1 MASPWLGPVL
11 RRIDELKL
19 NYARMPFFEF
29 LRDETID
36 ADDRIAF
43 VPYVA
48 YGIVSFED
56 LHTYILQKEPA
67 HDACR
72 ERINA
77 HVYDDDHHWSWYL
90 EDLHKLGFNK
100 ITVPR
105 GEMKFLWSGA
115 TCANRILMYRLT
127 AIINRANRIERKA
140 IIEAIE
146 GAEHVLLQAFI
157 RIAGGLGERIG
168 GALRDSG
175 GHHVHLESSPGV
187 GSDYRELAAMEVD
200 QATYDRCLCFVDE
213 VFEVFARW
221 TQELLH
227 FAASH
232 KNAFPRSMPYSSN
245 LAGSHPVY

>member
-1 MASPWLGPVL
+1 MANPWLGPVL
-11 RRIDELKL
+11 QRIDELKL
-19 NYARMPFFEF
+19 NYAQMSFFEY

-48 YGIVSFED
+48 YVIVSFED
-56 LHTYILQKEPA
+56 LHTYILQKKPA

-100 ITVPR
+100 IAAPS

-127 AIINRANRIERKA
+127 TMINRANRTERMA
-140 IIEAIE
+140 IVEAME
-146 GAEHVLLQAFI
+146 GAENVLFQAFI
-157 RIAGGLGERIG
+157 RIARVLAERIG
-168 GALRDSG
+168 DALHDSG
-175 GHHVHLESSPGV
+175 SHHVHLESGPGV
-187 GSDYRELAAMEVD
+187 GSDHRGLAAMEVD
-200 QATYDRCLCFVDE
+200 QATRDRCLCFVDE
-213 VFEVFARW
+213 VEVFAQC

-227 FAASH
+227 FAASY
-232 KNAFPRSMPYSSN
+232 KNAFPRPMLPSCK
-245 LAGSHPVY
+245 LADGHLVY